1 METMIEVCGLDV
13 VLDHKTIVHNINLD
27 IPKAKITAIIGPNGC
42 GKSTTL
48 KAICRINPV
57 SAGCIRL
64 LGKEVGAYSYREFA
78 QKLAILTQSPV
89 APSDITVRDLVAMG
103 RFPYR
108 QFFGGASSEDRD
120 CIEWALQ
127 EANLK
132 DYQARTLQTLSGGE
146 RQRAWIAMA
155 LAQKPQVLLLDE
167 PTTYL
172 DISHQLE
179 VMKLLQRLNAE
190 LGLTVV
196 LVLHDLNQA
205 VQFAHHVAVMKQGCM
220 VADGPPAEV
229 INIDLLKDVFRVRA
243 ENAITPGGIR
253 ALVPLD
259 LL

>member
-1 METMIEVCGLDV
+1 
-13 VLDHKTIVHNINLD
+13 
-27 IPKAKITAIIGPNGC
+27 
-42 GKSTTL
+42 
-48 KAICRINPV
+48 
-57 SAGCIRL
+57 
-64 LGKEVGAYSYREFA
+64 
-78 QKLAILTQSPV
+78 
-89 APSDITVRDLVAMG
+89 
-103 RFPYR
+103 
-108 QFFGGASSEDRD
+108 
-120 CIEWALQ
+120 
-127 EANLK
+127 
-132 DYQARTLQTLSGGE
+132 
-146 RQRAWIAMA
+146 MA

>member
-1 METMIEVCGLDV
+1 MENMIDVRGLHV
-13 VLDHKTIVHNINLD
+13 ALDRKTIVQDINLA

-48 KAICRINPV
+48 KAICRINPI
-57 SAGCIRL
+57 SAGEIRL
-64 LGKEVGAYSYREFA
+64 LGKDVRAYSYREFA
-78 QKLAILTQSPV
+78 RKLALLTQSPV
-89 APSDITVRDLVAMG
+89 APPDMTVRDLVAMG

-108 QFFGGASSEDRD
+108 RLFGGTSQEDRD
-120 CIEWALQ
+120 CIEWALK
-127 EANLK
+127 EANLTE
-132 DYQARTLQTLSGGE
+132 YRFRTLQTLSGGE
-146 RQRAWIAMA
+146 RQRAWIAMS

-179 VMKLLQRLNAE
+179 VMKLLQKLNEE

-205 VQFAHHVAVMKQGCM
+205 IQFAHHVAVMKQGRM
-220 VADGPPAEV
+220 VADGTPAQV
-229 INIDLLKDVFRVRA
+229 IDIDLLQEVFRVRA
-243 ENAITPGGIR
+243 ENAITSGGIR
-253 ALVPLD
+253 TLVPLD